1 VEPIPNVPPI
11 VLNGDETRN
20 VLPWPQLIEAAGHAF
35 DRGTEAPQRLVIP
48 SAGQDWVVMPST
60 VPHGG
65 LLCKLLRVDHGLSGS
80 AAPTIAGVVVLLDAE
95 GRLVAL
101 LEGAALTARRTAAV
115 AAYATRLLALPD
127 ASVLAVFG
135 AGALADAHI
144 EAIAEVRKLREIR
157 VVGRSPARLRN
168 FCARM
173 SAKGFDVTPSDASA
187 ALQGASIIVAT
198 TTSPTPVFADKD
210 LAPGTHINAVGSY
223 RPERAEVPAATVAR
237 ARVVVETL
245 ESAWSEGGDLIQ
257 PRDAG
262 LIGPDHVWAELHEHG
277 RIAQLRTAE
286 PEAITLF
293 KSVGHVALDLAA
305 VEVALA
311 HLHTPG
317 EFHAAGVPA

>member
-11 VLNGDETRN
+11 FLTGDETRN

-48 SAGQDWVVMPST
+48 DAGQDWVVMPSA
-60 VPHGG
+60 VPQGG
-65 LLCKLLRVDHGLSGS
+65 LVCKLLRVDHRPSGS
-80 AAPTIAGVVVLLDAE
+80 APTITGVVALLDAE

-101 LEGAALTARRTAAV
+101 LDGAALTARRTAAV
-115 AAYATRLLALPD
+115 AAYATRLLAPLD

-135 AGALADAHI
+135 AGALADAHV
-144 EAIAEVRKLREIR
+144 EAIAEVRKLSEIR
-157 VVGRSPARLRN
+157 VVGRSPVRLHS
-168 FCARM
+168 FCTRM
-173 SAKGFDVTPSDASA
+173 SAKGFAVTPTDASA
-187 ALQGASIIVAT
+187 AVHGASIVVAT
-198 TTSPTPVFADKD
+198 TTSPTPVFADSD

-245 ESAWSEGGDLIQ
+245 ESAWSEAGDLIQ
-257 PRDAG
+257 PCDAG
-262 LIGPDHVWAELHEHG
+262 LIGPDHVWAELHEHD

-286 PEAITLF
+286 PDAITLF

-311 HLHTPG
+311 QLHTPG
-317 EFHAAGVPA
+317 AFHPAGVPA